1 MEWGLLPDVRT
12 LAPDCL
18 TAFFYS
24 LLQQRGA
31 GTELTGYA
39 LIRPTCY
46 TARMSILYIVATPIG
61 NLSDASGR
69 SIEVLGAVDG
79 ILAEDTRRTR
89 KLLHRYDLRTSLTSL
104 HQHNEASRIPRV
116 VERLDAGE
124 TLALVSDA
132 GTPLLS
138 DPGERLVGAVLD
150 AGHTV
155 TPVPGPS
162 AILSALMGAG
172 FPTVPF
178 IFHGFVPRKGKPR
191 RVMLEQIATAT
202 QTTVVFESPE
212 RVAALLQALVA
223 LVAHD
228 RQVVVAR
235 EMTKIHE
242 EFFRGTMAEVARYY
256 AENKARGEVTVV
268 VSPRSPVEAG
278 GSVDEAAAR
287 ALGRALLDEGLNPSR
302 AAREVSSR
310 LGIAKNAAYDIVHS
324 LKDNSE
330 ESG

>member
-1 MEWGLLPDVRT
+1 
-12 LAPDCL
+12 
-18 TAFFYS
+18 
-24 LLQQRGA
+24 
-31 GTELTGYA
+31 
-39 LIRPTCY
+39 
-46 TARMSILYIVATPIG
+46 MSTLYIVATPIG
-61 NLSDASGR
+61 NLSDASPR
-69 SIEVLGAVDG
+69 SIEILGTVDG

-89 KLLHRYDLRTSLTSL
+89 KLLQRYELSTSLTSL

-116 VERLDAGE
+116 VARLDAGDS
-124 TLALVSDA
+124 LALVSDA

-138 DPGERLVGAVLD
+138 DPGERLVRAVLD

-155 TPVPGPS
+155 VPVPGPS

-172 FPTVPF
+172 FATVPF
-178 IFHGFVPRKGKPR
+178 AFHGFVPRKAKDR
-191 RVMLEQIATAT
+191 RRLLDNIASADHTS
-202 QTTVVFESPE
+202 VVFESPE
-212 RVAALLQALVA
+212 RLGDLLKEFMALVA
-223 LVAHD
+223 AD

-242 EFFRGTMAEVARYY
+242 EFFRGTMAEAARYY

-268 VSPRSPVEAG
+268 VSPGSPAEG
-278 GSVDEAAAR
+278 RDRVDESAAR
-287 ALGRALLDEGLNPSR
+287 ALARAFLDQGLTPSR

-324 LKDNSE
+324 FEDKSE

>member
-69 SIEVLGAVDG
+69 SIEVLGVVDG

-89 KLLHRYDLRTSLTSL
+89 KLLDRYDLRTSLTSL

-162 AILSALMGAG
+162 AMSGPAR
-172 FPTVPF
+172 PD
-178 IFHGFVPRKGKPR
+178 R
-191 RVMLEQIATAT
+191 TA
-202 QTTVVFESPE
+202 
-212 RVAALLQALVA
+212 
-223 LVAHD
+223 
-228 RQVVVAR
+228 
-235 EMTKIHE
+235 
-242 EFFRGTMAEVARYY
+242 
-256 AENKARGEVTVV
+256 
-268 VSPRSPVEAG
+268 AG
-278 GSVDEAAAR
+278 GTGTPPRPRWNICGGRESWPSVT
-287 ALGRALLDEGLNPSR
+287 GRGSRNPMT
-302 AAREVSSR
+302 
-310 LGIAKNAAYDIVHS
+310 
-324 LKDNSE
+324 
-330 ESG
+330 